1 MAPTVADRPIGV
13 FDTGVGGFSV
23 VLEMQR
29 VLPHERIVYF
39 GDTAHM
45 PYGSRS
51 ADDILH
57 MTRQIC
63 AYMEQRGV
71 KAAAAACNTIS
82 TVIDRCRSRFHFPLF
97 SIIEAGARAAA
108 EQSSPVGLIG
118 TPATVSSQA
127 YPRLIGR
134 LSPGMTV
141 VSAACPHLSALI
153 EAGKT
158 SAEDID
164 DEIRTAVDD
173 ILHRAAVKRLIL
185 ACTHYPL
192 VRDRIAGLYPDLELI
207 DPARRQ
213 ALDVRDY
220 LAEHGL
226 LRDGEG
232 SVELNTSGNPEQ
244 YRQTASRVGIASVM
258 SVNRVCP
265 VRPLEEDVGA
275 LRRP

>member
-97 SIIEAGARAAA
+97 SIIEAG
-108 EQSSPVGLIG
+108 
-118 TPATVSSQA
+118 
-127 YPRLIGR
+127 
-134 LSPGMTV
+134 

-158 SAEDID
+158 SAEDVD
-164 DEIRTAVDD
+164 GEIRTAVDD
-173 ILHRAAVKRLIL
+173 ILRRAAVKRLIL

-275 LRRP
+275 PRRP